1 MSTRPGLIMQIVG
14 LAAVACAFAAA
25 SALVSA
31 QDVAERQDAQ
41 PAPVAEVIVA
51 PADPAA
57 GKAFEALERR
67 CAACHQAG
75 RLTPDGRA
83 EGFANVLAL
92 NKLAKDPA
100 LVLPGNPH
108 GSKLFT
114 EVVELQAPHHAL
126 SDGSGKPEALAE
138 DLFAIHD
145 WIQSLGSAPH
155 AGCVDREPI
164 DTQSMVSAI
173 AADVDAQLGRRR
185 KGMRYLTL
193 SHLHNGCAS
202 EPAMNRFRQGAVK
215 LLNSL
220 SRGNAPIA
228 MRTVDEAKTILAFN
242 LDDLQWSQED
252 WNRLIAGYPYG
263 VRPNSTLYDTVVG
276 QTETPLP
283 WLRADW
289 FAYSAS
295 RAPLYYE
302 LLKLPVSYTEL
313 EKQLKIDVAQN
324 IEKSLA
330 ARAGLLKSTQSEQN
344 RLIERHGL
352 EGGYFWTT
360 YDFRSG
366 KPEQNLLERP
376 LGPTGANAFQFD
388 DSQTLFSLPNGFV
401 AYFLSNSD
409 GRRQNS
415 DAPEASSKTGL
426 PDHRSR
432 SAISCF
438 GCHGQGV
445 HRVSDEIRAKVLAG
459 ADVSA
464 DARKKIE
471 ALYKPAEEM
480 QKLLDQDAERLSAS
494 MRSAGLDLDLDAPDR
509 GVESITFLSRQYG
522 KALGL
527 RELAAEYGVGPAA
540 LAEAL
545 QEAGGIRIGLKRRLE
560 QGAVPRRLVE
570 SQFLDLIDIVSE
582 DEPIKLEVAQTA
594 ATVPAE
600 NASVTEPIDFDLAL
614 ISDKSLY
621 KVGETPVLTVS
632 SERDCYLT
640 LTRID
645 PKGRGTV
652 IFPNKSQRDNFLLQG
667 TLFRFPPKKSPNL
680 LRLRAKGKETVIAR
694 CNAEGAQLSG
704 GEDEFKRLRRTALGD
719 FDGVLTR
726 QIAAAAKRAG
736 GDKSGEAAS
745 GKPPLAIASAA
756 ITFDVE

>member
-1 MSTRPGLIMQIVG
+1 MSTRPGLIMQTVG

-31 QDVAERQDAQ
+31 QDVAERQDVQ
-41 PAPVAEVIVA
+41 LAPVVEVIAA

-57 GKAFEALERR
+57 AKAFEALERR

-75 RLTPDGRA
+75 RLSPDGRA

-92 NKLAKDPA
+92 NQLTKDPA

-108 GSKLFT
+108 GSKLFA
-114 EVVELQAPHHAL
+114 EVIKLQAPHHAL
-126 SDGSGKPEALAE
+126 SDGSGDPKALAE

-145 WIQSLGSAPH
+145 WIQSLGAMPR
-155 AGCVDREPI
+155 AGCIDREPI
-164 DTQSMVSAI
+164 DMQGMVSAI

-220 SRGNAPIA
+220 SQGNAPIA

-252 WNRLIAGYPYG
+252 WNRLIATYPYG
-263 VRPNSTLYDTVVG
+263 VRPSSTLYDTVVG

-289 FAYSAS
+289 FAYTAS

-302 LLKLPVSYTEL
+302 LLKLPVSYAEL

-330 ARAGLLKSTQSEQN
+330 ARAGLLKSTQSEHN

-376 LGPTGANAFQFD
+376 LGPAGANAFQFD

-401 AYFLSNSD
+401 AYFLSNSE

-415 DAPEASSKTGL
+415 ASLVAPAEPGL
-426 PDHRSR
+426 SDHRSR
-432 SAISCF
+432 NAISCF
-438 GCHGQGV
+438 GCHAQGV
-445 HRVSDEIRAKVLAG
+445 RRVGDEIRTKVLAG
-459 ADVSA
+459 SDISA
-464 DARKKIE
+464 EARKKIE

-480 QKLLDQDAERLSAS
+480 EKLLGQDAERFSAV
-494 MRSAGLDLDLDAPDR
+494 MRSAGLDPDLDAPER
-509 GVESITFLSRQYG
+509 GVESIAFLSRQYG
-522 KALGL
+522 KVIGL
-527 RELAAEYGVGPAA
+527 RELAAEYGVGPVA

-582 DEPIKLEVAQTA
+582 DEPIKLEVAQTTA
-594 ATVPAE
+594 AAPAE
-600 NASVTEPIDFDLAL
+600 NASETEPIDFDLAL

-621 KVGETPVLTVS
+621 RVGETPVLTVS

-640 LTRID
+640 LTRVD

-652 IFPNKSQRDNFLLQG
+652 IFPNKAQRDNFLLQG

-680 LRLRAKGKETVIAR
+680 LRLRAKGKETMIAR
-694 CNAEGAQLSG
+694 CNAEGAKLSG
-704 GEDEFKRLRRTALGD
+704 GEDEFKRLRRTKLGD
-719 FDGVLTR
+719 FDDVLTR
-726 QIAAAAKRAG
+726 QIITAAKRAEG
-736 GDKSGEAAS
+736 GTSGEGANR
-745 GKPPLAIASAA
+745 KPLPAIAETA

>member
-1 MSTRPGLIMQIVG
+1 MQIIG
-14 LAAVACAFAAA
+14 LAVVACAFVAA

-31 QDVAERQDAQ
+31 QDVAKGQDAQ

-51 PADPAA
+51 PTDPAA
-57 GKAFEALERR
+57 AKAFEALERR

-75 RLTPDGRA
+75 RLAPDTRA

-92 NKLAKDPA
+92 NQLAKDPA

-108 GSKLFT
+108 GSRLFA
-114 EVVELQAPHHAL
+114 EVIELQAPHHAL
-126 SDGSGKPEALAE
+126 SDGSGEPEALAE
-138 DLFAIHD
+138 DLFAVHD
-145 WIQSLGSAPH
+145 WIQSLGAAPGV
-155 AGCVDREPI
+155 GCIDRESI
-164 DTQSMVSAI
+164 DTQGVMSAI

-220 SRGNAPIA
+220 SRGSAPIA
-228 MRTVDEAKTILAFN
+228 IRTVDEAKTILAFN
-242 LDDLQWSQED
+242 LDDLQWSNED
-252 WNRLIAGYPYG
+252 WNRLIATYPYG

-302 LLKLPVSYTEL
+302 LLKLPVSYAEL
-313 EKQLKIDVAQN
+313 EEQLKIDVAQN
-324 IEKSLA
+324 IEKLLA
-330 ARAGLLKSTQSEQN
+330 ARAGLLMSTQSEHN

-360 YDFRSG
+360 YDFRSA
-366 KPEQNLLERP
+366 KPEQSLLERP
-376 LGPTGANAFQFD
+376 LGPAGANAFQFD

-401 AYFLSNSD
+401 AYFLSNSE

-415 DAPEASSKTGL
+415 AAPEAPSDTGL
-426 PDHRSR
+426 SDHRSR

-438 GCHGQGV
+438 ACHAQGV
-445 HRVSDEIRAKVLAG
+445 HRVRDEIRAKVLSG
-459 ADVSA
+459 PDVTA
-464 DARKKIE
+464 ETRKLIE

-480 QKLLDQDAERLSAS
+480 EKLLDQDAERFNAA
-494 MRSAGLDLDLDAPDR
+494 MRSAGLDPDLDAPDQ
-509 GVESITFLSRQYG
+509 GVESIAFLSRRYG

-527 RELAAEYGVGPAA
+527 REFAAEYGVGPTA

-560 QGAVPRRLVE
+560 QGTVPRRLVE
-570 SQFLDLIDIVSE
+570 SQFLDLLDIVSE
-582 DEPIKLEVAQTA
+582 DEPVKLEVVQTA
-594 ATVPAE
+594 AAAPAE
-600 NASVTEPIDFDLAL
+600 AASKTEPIDFDLAL

-640 LTRID
+640 LTRVD

-652 IFPNKSQRDNFLLQG
+652 IFPNKSQRDNFL
-667 TLFRFPPKKSPNL
+667 
-680 LRLRAKGKETVIAR
+680 
-694 CNAEGAQLSG
+694 
-704 GEDEFKRLRRTALGD
+704 
-719 FDGVLTR
+719 
-726 QIAAAAKRAG
+726 
-736 GDKSGEAAS
+736 
-745 GKPPLAIASAA
+745 
-756 ITFDVE
+756 